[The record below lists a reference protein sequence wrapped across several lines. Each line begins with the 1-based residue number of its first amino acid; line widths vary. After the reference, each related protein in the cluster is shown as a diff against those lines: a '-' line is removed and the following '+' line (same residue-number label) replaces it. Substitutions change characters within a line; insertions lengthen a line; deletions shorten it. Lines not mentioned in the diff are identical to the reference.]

1 MRIALAILLATA
13 VAIPVAAQMTRDMP
27 TPGASVQKL
36 PSGLAMEDVR
46 VGKGAIVEKGSPIR
60 VLYTGWLTKTGRPFD
75 SRMDRARP
83 LVVYVGAGK
92 LIKGFEDGVIGMRV
106 GGKRRLFIPA
116 KLAYGKAGAPRIPPN
131 SDLTFE
137 IELVGVA
144 KKIQ

>member
-1 MRIALAILLATA
+1 M
-13 VAIPVAAQMTRDMP
+13 VPVTAQMTRDMP
-27 TPGASVQKL
+27 TPGANVQKL

-60 VLYTGWLTKTGRPFD
+60 VLYTGWLTKTSRPFD

-106 GGKRRLFIPA
+106 GGRRRLFIPA
-116 KLAYGKAGAPRIPPN
+116 KLAYGRTGAPRIPPN

-137 IELVGVA
+137 IELVGVS
-144 KKIQ
+144 KKLK

>member
-1 MRIALAILLATA
+1 MRIALAIILATA
-13 VAIPVAAQMTRDMP
+13 LMVPVAAQMTRDMP
-27 TPGASVQKL
+27 KPGAKVQKMA
-36 PSGLAMEDVR
+36 SGLAMEDVR
-46 VGKGAIVEKGSPIR
+46 VGKGAAVEKGSPIR
-60 VLYTGWLTKTGRPFD
+60 VLYTGWLTKTGAPFD

-92 LIKGFEDGVIGMRV
+92 LIKGFEEGVIGMRV

-116 KLAYGKAGAPRIPPN
+116 KLAYGKTGAPRIPPN

-144 KKIQ
+144 KKM